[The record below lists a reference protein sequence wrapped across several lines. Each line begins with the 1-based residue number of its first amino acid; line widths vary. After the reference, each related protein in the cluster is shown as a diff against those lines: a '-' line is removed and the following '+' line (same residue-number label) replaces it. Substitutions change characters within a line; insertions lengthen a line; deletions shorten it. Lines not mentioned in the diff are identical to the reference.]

1 MQKMLRSTS
10 IIVALFVVFSS
21 GYAQNKFDGYSLV
34 VEADISGACPV
45 KYQPSAGNGNS
56 VDVYIAGTEQRTP
69 ATGLTACDGATK
81 SGANSFNI
89 NHTTGAWCFEG
100 PEPFYDVKLRNGT
113 VYLWY
118 PTTKDTGFFN
128 VKDYRPVVRSAGA
141 NPQYTFSDPADWTNT
156 IRNAI
161 AVIAVRQGGTLIF
174 PDGDYIVGTLD
185 GNRRDPSY
193 QAITLPSGIVLQGS
207 GANASIPT
215 TNLPSRRGSTRL
227 RLRHENQTIFRI
239 GGCTNH
245 VTVQNL
251 ELLGNSALFGEM
263 PRQNRGNYGIEG
275 LGKWIM
281 KGQMGQQEPN
291 TSQSIKIENVT
302 FQNLDK
308 GIYVHNAN
316 DERCNTAEQHCG
328 GWQFDYVL
336 VDQGMFINNGTGIWV
351 DTYNTD
357 WKISNSFFSYSKQ
370 NPPGDGIYLQK
381 AGIVLVEQTFGGGYN
396 YGAHIG
402 GTFLTM
408 VTGTSLTV
416 VSSGSERSER
426 SIFTSPVGSITSM
439 MVNVIGSVFGDK
451 IDLNGRFNYNSTG
464 NFYLAKTIDA
474 EPSVTINSVGDRY
487 CYDSQVLPGRCT
499 DEQGRNVA
507 NPGPFGGRRMF
518 ETGRFGEDTGPNKI
532 EGRPNY
538 FGYNVEIG
546 NGLMQFD
553 PNITFRDITAWAA
566 GQGVRPR
573 VQDGAFLYCK
583 DCRKNS
589 SGICTQG
596 GSGDGAFAK
605 RVASQW
611 RCD

>member
-215 TNLPSRRGSTRL
+215 TNLPSPICHRGADQR
-227 RLRHENQTIFRI
+227 
-239 GGCTNH
+239 GC
-245 VTVQNL
+245 V
-251 ELLGNSALFGEM
+251 
-263 PRQNRGNYGIEG
+263 
-275 LGKWIM
+275 
-281 KGQMGQQEPN
+281 
-291 TSQSIKIENVT
+291 
-302 FQNLDK
+302 
-308 GIYVHNAN
+308 
-316 DERCNTAEQHCG
+316 
-328 GWQFDYVL
+328 
-336 VDQGMFINNGTGIWV
+336 
-351 DTYNTD
+351 
-357 WKISNSFFSYSKQ
+357 
-370 NPPGDGIYLQK
+370 
-381 AGIVLVEQTFGGGYN
+381 
-396 YGAHIG
+396 
-402 GTFLTM
+402 
-408 VTGTSLTV
+408 
-416 VSSGSERSER
+416 
-426 SIFTSPVGSITSM
+426 
-439 MVNVIGSVFGDK
+439 
-451 IDLNGRFNYNSTG
+451 
-464 NFYLAKTIDA
+464 
-474 EPSVTINSVGDRY
+474 
-487 CYDSQVLPGRCT
+487 
-499 DEQGRNVA
+499 
-507 NPGPFGGRRMF
+507 
-518 ETGRFGEDTGPNKI
+518 
-532 EGRPNY
+532 
-538 FGYNVEIG
+538 
-546 NGLMQFD
+546 
-553 PNITFRDITAWAA
+553 
-566 GQGVRPR
+566 
-573 VQDGAFLYCK
+573 
-583 DCRKNS
+583 
-589 SGICTQG
+589 
-596 GSGDGAFAK
+596 
-605 RVASQW
+605 
-611 RCD
+611 